1 MDLFYRS
8 LYRCKGFTHI
18 MFSKMKP
25 SLGRTLLLACFLV
38 MLASNLAFSLERG
51 EKYLDQATRF
61 LDEGYDLQAI
71 MSYRNAISAG
81 FDNPSIRRD
90 IAFAY
95 YNLGMLDDAINNM
108 EAGVAISLRD
118 PIMLIELGIL
128 YGARGNL
135 SKSISVLKESLGLD
149 PSQGDVYIYLGLALL
164 RQGNTKLAW
173 QAARIAEKLHQNPL
187 LLMEKLQ
194 ESGGKEPKNYPFE
207 DSSSIIALRQ
217 ITLGSVKQ
225 GENLIAKWEQGAS
238 LTDSFQGSTEVE
250 GQLLGGYIGTFTKSA
265 LKPEI
270 FDVVRQSKNYDLPT
284 IVQTNGNYL
293 LVQRIWPFDPQ
304 YWIGSE
310 EPKETV
316 ASGRIQT
323 TIRPQRP
330 DESSSKNAPVDNN
343 SKELFQLV
351 KVDPEKIPLFTGS
364 FQQREYAVEQL
375 LQLRK
380 MGFLA
385 YYQKNKNDAGGLLYN
400 VIAGEF
406 VSVKEVLKAKAL
418 LKKKGYDSFYFKK

>member
-1 MDLFYRS
+1 
-8 LYRCKGFTHI
+8 
-18 MFSKMKP
+18 
-25 SLGRTLLLACFLV
+25 
-38 MLASNLAFSLERG
+38 MLTSPLAFSLERG
-51 EKYLDQATRF
+51 EKYLEQATRF

-71 MSYRNAISAG
+71 LSYRSAISAG
-81 FDNPSIRRD
+81 FDNPAIRRD

-95 YNLGMLDDAINNM
+95 YNLGMLDDAIKNM
-108 EAGVAISLRD
+108 EVGVTISLRD

-135 SKSISVLKESLGLD
+135 PKSISVLKESLGQD

-187 LLMEKLQ
+187 LLLEKLQ
-194 ESGGKEPKNYPFE
+194 KSGEKEPENYPFE
-207 DSSSIIALRQ
+207 NSSSIIALRQ
-217 ITLGSVKQ
+217 IVLNSAKQ
-225 GENLIAKWEQGAS
+225 GENLIAKWGKGAS
-238 LTDSFQGSTEVE
+238 LTDSFQGSTKVE
-250 GQLLGGYIGTFTKSA
+250 GQVLGGYIGTFTKSE

-270 FDVVRQSKNYDLPT
+270 FDVVRHNKNYDLPT
-284 IVQTNGNYL
+284 IVQTDGSYL

-304 YWIGSE
+304 YWIENE
-310 EPKETV
+310 EPKEIA
-316 ASGRIQT
+316 ASGGIHAT
-323 TIRPQRP
+323 VVPQVQP
-330 DESSSKNAPVDNN
+330 HDSSPKNASVDNN

-351 KVDPEKIPLFTGS
+351 KVDPSKIPLFTGS
-364 FQQREYAVEQL
+364 FHQKEYAVEQL

-380 MGFLA
+380 MGYLA
-385 YYQKNKNDAGGLLYN
+385 YYLENKNAAGGLLYN

-406 VSVKEVLKAKAL
+406 LSVKEVLKAKTL